1 MRLNSSAFIQERFRE
16 YYVTGFSLDDSAFM
30 IEKREFG
37 FILFKEGMLRHK
49 KLNDKNELEAFLR
62 SFAPSD
68 VYYSCAY
75 YEDPAADMEKKG
87 WLGADLIF
95 DIDADHITTSCS
107 KIHDEW
113 ICDNCGF
120 SGKGIE
126 PEKCPV
132 CGGEKFEVNTWLCE
146 NCLASARAET
156 MKLSD
161 MLMEDFGF
169 SEKELHVFFSG
180 HRGYHV
186 HVESE
191 AVKSLDAIARKEIV
205 DYVCGL
211 GFDATLQGLSGEGS
225 HAFESLNLKSSGW
238 RGRVARGIYDFILTA
253 KREDY
258 KSLGIRG
265 NVIKAI
271 MKNKEVI
278 LKTLDSTNVYGTFKG
293 VGFET
298 LKKIAEFCVKS
309 KVAQVDTVVTTDIH
323 RLIRLANTLHGK
335 TGLKKVEFP
344 ISKIEDFDP
353 FESAVAFK
361 RGTANVLVSDAPR
374 FKLCGEI
381 FGPYRNQRVE
391 LPMAAAVLLVCK
403 GRAEVVE

>member
-1 MRLNSSAFIQERFRE
+1 
-16 YYVTGFSLDDSAFM
+16 M

-49 KLNDKNELEAFLR
+49 KFKGTNELEAFLR
-62 SFAPSD
+62 NFAPSD
-68 VYYSCAY
+68 VYHSCAY
-75 YEDPAADMEKKG
+75 YEDPEAEMEKKG
-87 WLGADLIF
+87 WFGADLIF
-95 DIDADHITTSCS
+95 DIDADHIITSCN
-107 KIHDEW
+107 KVHDEW
-113 ICDNCGF
+113 ICGNCGF

-126 PEKCPV
+126 PKKCPV
-132 CGGEKFEVNTWLCE
+132 CGGEKFEVNTWPCE
-146 NCLASARAET
+146 NCLTSAKAET
-156 MKLSD
+156 VKLLD
-161 MLMEDFGF
+161 MLMRDFGF

-211 GFDATLQGLSGEGS
+211 GFDAALQGLSGEGS
-225 HAFESLNLKSSGW
+225 RAFESLNLSSSGW

-253 KREDY
+253 NPEDY
-258 KSLGIRG
+258 KSLGVRG
-265 NVIKAI
+265 NVVKAI
-271 MKNKEVI
+271 IKNKEVI
-278 LKTLDSTNVYGTFKG
+278 LKMLDGANVCGTFKG
-293 VGFET
+293 IGFET
-298 LKKIAEFCVKS
+298 LKKIAGFCAKS
-309 KVAQVDTVVTTDIH
+309 KAAQVDTVVTTDIH
-323 RLIRLANTLHGK
+323 RLIRLVNTLHGK

-361 RGTANVLVSDAPR
+361 KGTATVLVSDVPK
-374 FKLCGEI
+374 FKLGGEI
-381 FGPYRNQRVE
+381 FGPYKNQKVE

-403 GRAEVVE
+403 GRAEVVVNV

>member
-1 MRLNSSAFIQERFRE
+1 MNSSIFIQERFRD
-16 YYVTGFSLDDSAFM
+16 YYINDFSLNNSVFM
-30 IEKREFG
+30 IERREFG

-49 KLNDKNELEAFLR
+49 KFKNKSELEVFLR
-62 SFAPSD
+62 SFVPSD

-75 YEDPAADMEKKG
+75 YEDPEAEMEKKG

-95 DIDADHITTSCS
+95 DIDADHIITSCN

-113 ICDNCGF
+113 TCGNCGF

-132 CGGEKFEVNTWLCE
+132 CGGEKFEVNTWPCE
-146 NCLASARAET
+146 NCLASAKAET
-156 MKLSD
+156 VKLLD
-161 MLMEDFGF
+161 MLMRDFGF

-191 AVKSLDAIARKEIV
+191 AVKSLDAVARKEIV

-225 HAFESLNLKSSGW
+225 HAFEDLNLKSSGW
-238 RGRVARGIYDFILTA
+238 RRRVARGIYDFILTA
-253 KREDY
+253 NQEDY
-258 KSLGIRG
+258 KSLGARG
-265 NVIKAI
+265 NIAKAI
-271 MKNKEVI
+271 IKNKDAI
-278 LKTLDSTNVYGTFKG
+278 LKMLDGANTYGTIKG

-298 LKKIAEFCVKS
+298 LKKIADFCAKS
-309 KVAQVDTVVTTDIH
+309 KAAQVDTVVTTDIH

-344 ISKIEDFDP
+344 ISKIEGFDP
-353 FESAVAFK
+353 FESAIALK
-361 RGTANVLVSDAPR
+361 KGTATVLVSSAPK
-374 FKLCGEI
+374 FKLGGEF
-381 FGPYRNQRVE
+381 FGPYKNQKVE
-391 LPMAAAVLLVCK
+391 LPMAAAVLLICK